1 MSRQVTLSILGL
13 YNYDNTL
20 FDNLVLPS
28 SLNKSIVVDNILME
42 LAELEVIYPDPEFMK
57 FAIGRWSAKQKFAW
71 EDYMKVLE
79 VADYDPFVNMD
90 RSRNYKEK
98 TTRDLT
104 YTQNTNAWNDTS
116 ADGVQRGKDT
126 DKGTVDFEHTERTV
140 GDSAMYTKQNIIE
153 QEMDVRKKYQ
163 IYDIIVNEFKQRF
176 CLQVY

>member
-1 MSRQVTLSILGL
+1 MSTQVTLSILGL

-20 FDNLVLPS
+20 FDGMVIPS
-28 SLNKSIVVDNILME
+28 SLDKSLIIDNILME

-57 FAIGRWSAKQKFAW
+57 FAIARWSKKQLPAW
-71 EDYMKVLE
+71 ESYMKVLN
-79 VADYDPFVNMD
+79 VSDYDPFINMD

-116 ADGVQRGKDT
+116 ADGVQRGMDT
-126 DKGTVDFEHTERTV
+126 DKGTVDFEHTERTF
-140 GDSAMYTKQNIIE
+140 GDSAMYSKQNIIE
-153 QEMDVRKKYQ
+153 QEMDVRLKYQ
-163 IYDIIVNEFKQRF
+163 IYDMIVNEFKQRF